1 MPLVFNSYHLHEMF
15 ICGFKWGHGC
25 SWLGRASGSL
35 CIRWFF
41 HFHSCVPFLSF
52 LLFVFWQR
60 EHVCYK
66 YSNLTSVNA
75 GMSLKCDF
83 IWVCVCYSE
92 NVHIVCCP
100 WMLLMH
106 SGMPSL
112 TEVVLEA
119 TFFFTLFFL
128 IKRLVWINT
137 NMVIACSRQRCFG
150 LGKCNLGP
158 FTMTGVC
165 TFAYM
170 CIIQVAVQVVHTA
183 LVVHLAEYLNIYS
196 KRPCSLRVWSFIS
209 TYF

>member
-1 MPLVFNSYHLHEMF
+1 MF
-15 ICGFKWGHGC
+15 ICGFKRGHGC

-60 EHVCYK
+60 EHACYK
-66 YSNLTSVNA
+66 YSNLTSINA
-75 GMSLKCDF
+75 GMSLKYDF

-92 NVHIVCCP
+92 NVHIVCCL
-100 WMLLMH
+100 WILLMH

-119 TFFFTLFFL
+119 TFFSHFSFWLRDWFESIL
-128 IKRLVWINT
+128 MWWLPVQDRGVLD
-137 NMVIACSRQRCFG
+137 Q
-150 LGKCNLGP
+150 GKCNLGP

-170 CIIQVAVQVVHTA
+170 YIIQVAAQAVHTA

-196 KRPCSLRVWSFIS
+196 KRPCSLLVWSFIS
-209 TYF
+209 SYF